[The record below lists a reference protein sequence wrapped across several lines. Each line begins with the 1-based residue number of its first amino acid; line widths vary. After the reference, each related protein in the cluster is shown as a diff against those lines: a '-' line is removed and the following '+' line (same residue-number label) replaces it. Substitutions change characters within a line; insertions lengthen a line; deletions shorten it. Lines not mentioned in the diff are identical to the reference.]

1 LAVRSDDNS
10 TRLKFREA
18 VGAPVDENLRPLLSM
33 RKAASPTAACAACG
47 VTVSKKVLDDCVA
60 RPQRFGG
67 RICCFGHQPGV
78 DMRPSRPASSK
89 QGL

>member
-10 TRLKFREA
+10 TRLKSREA
-18 VGAPVDENLRPLLSM
+18 VGASVDENLRPLLSM

-47 VTVSKKVLDDCVA
+47 VTVSKKVLDYCVA

-67 RICCFGHQPGV
+67 PIYCFGHQRSVDARPG
-78 DMRPSRPASSK
+78 RRSLSK
-89 QGL
+89 PRL